1 MRSDIMGIED
11 FANTKVMLKL
21 LICKIK
27 DLNNR
32 VERLETDIQKVIEN
46 MENK

>member
-1 MRSDIMGIED
+1 MAMENITD
-11 FANTKVMLKL
+11 TKILLKL
-21 LICKIK
+21 LIRKIK

>member
-1 MRSDIMGIED
+1 MAMENITD
-11 FANTKVMLKL
+11 TKVLLKL
-21 LICKIK
+21 LIRKIK

>member
-1 MRSDIMGIED
+1 MRSDIVGMEHITD
-11 FANTKVMLKL
+11 TKVLLKL
-21 LICKIK
+21 LIRKIK

-32 VERLETDIQKVIEN
+32 VERLETDIQKVVEN